1 MGTLLLQGG
10 SKGNKMWRTEKA
22 SRGEKRMQE
31 VEGCIIKDSGYSGKE
46 NTTVVTKHVLCN
58 GE

>member
-10 SKGNKMWRTEKA
+10 EKNGNKMWRTEKA
-22 SRGEKRMQE
+22 SREK
-31 VEGCIIKDSGYSGKE
+31 VEGCIKDSGYSGKE
-46 NTTVVTKHVLCN
+46 NSNVVTKHDLCN